1 MLIADVRARKRE
13 LGYLSGE
20 ADALLVLA
28 VLAYRRGDLMLAA
41 KLCHEGLPHALE
53 SGGLRILLFLIDR
66 LAIIAGEVAR
76 ADHAARLGGTVE
88 RLHEMLTTVPNPKE
102 QPNRDRALT
111 AARSRLSDEALAA
124 AWAEGRRMRLEDA
137 VAVGLA
143 ITPSEE
149 LLAAVRRR
157 RLAAKDTPLSGRE
170 REVLCLVA
178 SGRTD
183 QEIAD
188 ALFLSRRTV
197 NAHVAHVLT
206 KLDVS
211 TRREAVSRGRELGL
225 LADEW
230 SRDRKT

>member
-1 MLIADVRARKRE
+1 
-13 LGYLSGE
+13 
-20 ADALLVLA
+20 
-28 VLAYRRGDLMLAA
+28 
-41 KLCHEGLPHALE
+41 
-53 SGGLRILLFLIDR
+53 
-66 LAIIAGEVAR
+66 
-76 ADHAARLGGTVE
+76 
-88 RLHEMLTTVPNPKE
+88 
-102 QPNRDRALT
+102 
-111 AARSRLSDEALAA
+111 
-124 AWAEGRRMRLEDA
+124 MRLEDA